1 MSHFKNAVV
10 YTRRGGP
17 LVLDSIARLSALL
30 DARGV
35 NLWFDPMTSQAG
47 IEPSHQ
53 SKSRDELGQL
63 CDLVIIIGGD
73 GSMIS
78 GSRLYAPY
86 AIPMIGINRGTL
98 GFLTDIT
105 PDQVEEGVAAV
116 LDGEF
121 KPESRFL
128 LDASLVRDGHQM
140 AAGVALNEVVL
151 HPGEALRMVEF
162 ELFVDGQF
170 AYSQR
175 SDGLI
180 VSTPT
185 GSTAYNLS
193 GGGPI
198 LQPSIDALIL
208 LPMYPHTLTSRPLVV
223 DGNSE
228 IKIVIGDSNQ
238 RDNRLS
244 CDAQRSIQAEP
255 KDVIYIRKN
264 PHPIKLLH
272 PSDHSFYEVCRSKL
286 GWGSRLA

>member
-1 MSHFKNAVV
+1 MAQFKNAVV
-10 YTRRGGP
+10 YSRRGGP
-17 LVLDSIARLSALL
+17 LVLDSISRLKKLL
-30 DARGV
+30 DERGV
-35 NLWFDPMTSQAG
+35 NMWFDPMTAQAG
-47 IEPSHQ
+47 IEPSHET
-53 SKSRDELGQL
+53 KTRDELGAL

-78 GSRLYAPY
+78 GSRLYAQY
-86 AIPMIGINRGTL
+86 GIPLIGINRGTL

-105 PDQVEEGVAAV
+105 PDQVEVGVNEV
-116 LDGEF
+116 LDGDFEV
-121 KPESRFL
+121 EERFL
-128 LDASLVRDGHQM
+128 LDASLMRDGHQI
-140 AAGVALNEVVL
+140 ATGVALNEVVL

-162 ELFVDGQF
+162 ELYVDGQF

-185 GSTAYNLS
+185 GSTAYSLS

-223 DGNSE
+223 DGSSE
-228 IKIVIGDSNQ
+228 VRIVIGDSNQ

-244 CDAQRSIQAEP
+244 CDAQRSMQAEP
-255 KDVIYIRKN
+255 GDVILIKKN
-264 PHPIKLLH
+264 PHAIKLLH
-272 PSDHSFYEVCRSKL
+272 PLQHSFYEVCRSKL